1 MIKHEIKIEFQD
13 LKALKNLIEKTYF
26 KDEQMGKLISNSN
39 YIEINEKSN
48 DVIYSILKGLDGN
61 TIKIINENIIDG
73 SLRFMVNETNN
84 EIRIYPISIYCI
96 NDNGKYIF
104 W

>member
-39 YIEINEKSN
+39 YIEIDEKSN

-73 SLRFMVNETNN
+73 SLRFMINETNN

>member
-13 LKALKNLIEKTYF
+13 LKSLKNLIEKTYF

-39 YIEINEKSN
+39 YIEIDEKSN

>member
-13 LKALKNLIEKTYF
+13 LKSLKNLIEKAYF

-39 YIEINEKSN
+39 YIEIDEKSN

>member
-13 LKALKNLIEKTYF
+13 LKSLKNLIEKTYF
-26 KDEQMGKLISNSN
+26 KDGQMGKLISNSN
-39 YIEINEKSN
+39 YIEIDEKSN